1 MALERDVLINNE
13 IRGYHEISMVECVPN
28 DHITVTVES
37 FMSKE
42 AKDKLAERDDPNYT
56 TDANESYDYMSYEKY
71 MPVDTYHE
79 LPWPDDGVIDISII
93 EDTIWELPVFDEYID
108 QSKAIDDRDVIIAEM
123 SSMLTDAQLSKISNK
138 VNLSSGQD
146 TDVFLQNLK
155 EGSILFSKEASK

>member
-13 IRGYHEISMVECVPN
+13 IRGYHEISMVECIPN

-42 AKDKLAERDDPNYT
+42 AKDKLAERNDPIYA
-56 TDANESYDYMSYEKY
+56 TDANESYDYMSYEQY

-79 LPWPDDGVIDISII
+79 LPWPDDGIIDISII
-93 EDTIWELPVFDEYID
+93 EDTIWELPIFNEYID
-108 QSKAIDDRDVIIAEM
+108 QSKAIDDRDLIIAEM

-138 VNLSSGQD
+138 INLSSGQD
-146 TDVFLQNLK
+146 TGIFLRKLK
-155 EGSILFSKEASK
+155 VNSVLSSKEASK